1 MIFEVRFEETSVLSD
16 EYETQ
21 IDCYYPILKKF
32 NLKKDTTV
40 TSYPKYTIEI
50 NDLNEMKKLC
60 DESGY
65 IGINCFDYIVFEDAT
80 VKDNEERDI

>member
-32 NLKKDTTV
+32 NLKKDATV

-60 DESGY
+60 DELRY
-65 IGINCFDYIVFEDAT
+65 IGINCFDYIVFEDAI